1 MNQSFMDLFIPLV
14 VFGWPFFILSI
25 LTSITG
31 ILNNRYGLVL
41 LGTVLILPFAYYL
54 SSTRTLFIFAI
65 LIPLFQLGCAWAV
78 KEENDWLAW
87 VLLSPTI
94 IARVWLLMVTWTYT
108 NLGSF

>member
-1 MNQSFMDLFIPLV
+1 MDLFIPLV

-54 SSTRTLFIFAI
+54 SGTRTLFIFAI

-94 IARVWLLMVTWTYT
+94 IVRVWLLMVTWTYT